1 MKPTSNI
8 NAEAI
13 VKQIYES
20 QALLED
26 TKKKMK
32 EPGRFIDLTCKMSL
46 RDNCIAVKQ
55 RLKKVRPDK
64 MTEKDLE
71 ELRLATERLRTI
83 ADNVFEI
90 YSHH

>member
-1 MKPTSNI
+1 MKPTSNV

-13 VKQIYES
+13 VKQICES
-20 QALLED
+20 KALLED
-26 TKKKMK
+26 TQKKMK

-55 RLKKVRPDK
+55 RLKKRPDK

-83 ADNVFEI
+83 ADNVFKI
-90 YSHH
+90 YPNE

>member
-1 MKPTSNI
+1 MKPTVNA

-20 QALLED
+20 QTLLED
-26 TKKKMK
+26 TQKKMK
-32 EPGRFIDLTCKMSL
+32 EPGRLIDLTCKMSL
-46 RDNCIAVKQ
+46 RDNCVAVKQ
-55 RLKKVRPDK
+55 RLKKRPDK

-83 ADNVFEI
+83 ADHIFDI
-90 YSHH
+90 YKNE